1 MGQRAA
7 LATQSKRRKG
17 RREGWVENVSIS
29 SLIFLVSFNKAVT
42 FEEISVELFKLE
54 VCQYGDSPQPTGL
67 AALFNFSPMRRP
79 RGSNQ
84 HNWMSCFLIRTRVAF
99 N

>member
-54 VCQYGDSPQPTGL
+54 VC
-67 AALFNFSPMRRP
+67 
-79 RGSNQ
+79 
-84 HNWMSCFLIRTRVAF
+84 
-99 N
+99 